1 MIGSLAI
8 AGSAPARRAA
18 IAAPFT
24 AAGNAFLARKL
35 ADDHLHAGL
44 QVTARHHRQRSVAHA
59 DRDLD
64 RPRRPLLTLYV
75 HRRLARGGEARA
87 GILIAAP
94 ASTAARH
101 QRTGDRTSTR
111 LNSSHKCANRM

>member
-1 MIGSLAI
+1 MAWTAVGPGPETLVTPRRRMIGSLAI

-44 QVTARHHRQRSVAHA
+44 QVTARHHRQRSVALA

-64 RPRRPLLTLYV
+64 RPRRPLLTL
-75 HRRLARGGEARA
+75 
-87 GILIAAP
+87 
-94 ASTAARH
+94 
-101 QRTGDRTSTR
+101 DRKSTR
-111 LNSSHKCANRM
+111 LNSSH